1 MLRFKLCIQ
10 LSLLI
15 AFFASCKAPQLQIES
30 ISKKIPSTYTPN
42 GDTSAKAIEGWK
54 EVFIDPSLMAII
66 DTALKNNYDLKAAL
80 QKVELARSGLLFN
93 KGIRL
98 PEIMAQ
104 TAVGR
109 RKFGEYTMDGV
120 GNYDTRF
127 SPNLNDKQQ
136 IPNVL
141 PDYYVGF
148 QAAWEIDLWG
158 KLKNKKKAAAAK
170 FIASQY
176 GKDLILTNLIAEVA
190 TTYFQLLAL
199 DKEAQ
204 ILIDNI
210 ALQQAA
216 LELVTAQKEAGKA
229 TELAVEMIKAQLLT
243 SKALEAQVLQSIVET
258 ESRLSFLSGRYP
270 TNLRRDSLSQFV
282 GIKSNLAIGVPS
294 DLLKNRADIRQ
305 AEFDLMASTA
315 NVKAAQAAFYPS
327 LTLSAAY
334 GLQSFNAL
342 LLLETPASLAYNVLG
357 GLTAPLVNRRA
368 LKAELLA
375 SKSEQKQTYINY
387 EKTVVTAFGE
397 VYIALSN
404 IKNTK
409 TMVELK
415 AEEVRILKKSIT
427 TSSELFKAGRANYLE
442 IITSQ
447 KNSLQ
452 AQLELITFEQRQNTA
467 LVDLYRAIGGGW
479 K

>member
-1 MLRFKLCIQ
+1 MLRYKLYIQ
-10 LSLLI
+10 ATILI
-15 AFFASCKAPQLQIES
+15 ALVASCKSPQLQTES
-30 ISKKIPSTYTPN
+30 ISNNLPTTYTASA
-42 GDTSAKAIEGWK
+42 DTSAKTIENWK
-54 EVFIDPSLMAII
+54 EVFIDPSLIAII
-66 DTALKNNYDLKAAL
+66 DTALRNNYDLKAAL
-80 QKVELARSGLLFN
+80 QKVEFSRAGLLFN

-136 IPNVL
+136 LPNVL

-158 KLKNKKKAAAAK
+158 KLKNKKKSAAAK

-204 ILIDNI
+204 ILIDNVN
-210 ALQQAA
+210 LQQAA
-216 LELVTAQKEAGKA
+216 LELVIAQKEAGKA

-243 SKALEAQVLQSIVET
+243 SKALQAQVLQSIVET

-270 TNLRRDSLSQFV
+270 TNLRRDSLSQYV
-282 GIKSNLAIGVPS
+282 GIKSNFAIGVPTN
-294 DLLKNRADIRQ
+294 LLKNRADIRQ
-305 AEFDLMASTA
+305 AEFELIASTA
-315 NVKAAQAAFYPS
+315 NLKAAQAAFYPS
-327 LTLSAAY
+327 LTLSAGY

-342 LLLETPASLAYNVLG
+342 LLLEAPASLAYNVLG
-357 GLTAPLVNRRA
+357 GITAPLVNRRA

-375 SKSEQKQTYINY
+375 GKSEQRQSYVNY
-387 EKTVVTAFGE
+387 EKTIVTAFGE
-397 VYIALSN
+397 VYIALNN

-409 TMVELK
+409 NMVELK
-415 AEEVRILKKSIT
+415 AEEVSI
-427 TSSELFKAGRANYLE
+427 
-442 IITSQ
+442 
-447 KNSLQ
+447 
-452 AQLELITFEQRQNTA
+452 
-467 LVDLYRAIGGGW
+467 
-479 K
+479 